1 MRNKRIFSDNKFIM
15 PIIHWRQS
23 AKKKF
28 YLKKPKSNYIP
39 KNYTNLVYL
48 YKEGYTNVVY
58 LYKKITLS

>member
-1 MRNKRIFSDNKFIM
+1 M